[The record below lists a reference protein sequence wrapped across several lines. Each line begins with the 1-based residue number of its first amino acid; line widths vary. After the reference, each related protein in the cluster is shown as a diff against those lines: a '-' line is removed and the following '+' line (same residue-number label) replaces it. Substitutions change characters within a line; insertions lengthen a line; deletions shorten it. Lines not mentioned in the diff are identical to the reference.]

1 MPQITL
7 LNPSKPRVILV
18 ILKLSFI
25 SSCVIFLSDEDNQP
39 LWELNVLI
47 NVNSMTSSLEH
58 VWAGDIEHLEQHST
72 LTIDSQYSE
81 SSGAITNNRTLENL
95 QCDEIVEGQFHLNS
109 AEADER

>member
-1 MPQITL
+1 
-7 LNPSKPRVILV
+7 
-18 ILKLSFI
+18 
-25 SSCVIFLSDEDNQP
+25 
-39 LWELNVLI
+39 
-47 NVNSMTSSLEH
+47 MTSSLKH
-58 VWAGDIEHLEQHST
+58 VWAGDIEHLEQHSP

>member
-39 LWELNVLI
+39 LWERNVLI

-58 VWAGDIEHLEQHST
+58 VWVGDIEHLEQHST